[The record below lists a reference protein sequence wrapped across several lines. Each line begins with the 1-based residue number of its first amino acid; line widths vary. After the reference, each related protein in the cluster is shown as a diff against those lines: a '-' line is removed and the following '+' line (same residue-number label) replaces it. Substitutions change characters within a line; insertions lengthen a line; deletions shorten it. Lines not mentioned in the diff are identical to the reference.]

1 MAALKELG
9 LMKCVLK
16 YGGGGIGGG
25 ASAGMAL
32 SENEE
37 EGISLEGA
45 TGVSACI
52 GTPIV
57 VWYEVEHCM

>member
-1 MAALKELG
+1 
-9 LMKCVLK
+9 
-16 YGGGGIGGG
+16 
-25 ASAGMAL
+25 MAL